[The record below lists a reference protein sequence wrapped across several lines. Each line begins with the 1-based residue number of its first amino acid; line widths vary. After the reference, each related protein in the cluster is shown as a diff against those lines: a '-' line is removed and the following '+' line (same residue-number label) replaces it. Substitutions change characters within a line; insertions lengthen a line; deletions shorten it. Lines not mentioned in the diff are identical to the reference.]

1 MSLRIISGNL
11 KGKKIFT
18 LPGNDV
24 RPTADRLRESIF
36 NILGSGVQN
45 ATVLDLFAGTGA
57 FGIEALS
64 RGAGFAAFIDMNQ
77 KAMELIKKNIRAC
90 NLGEKAQ
97 PLLWDIARNLDCL
110 KSMPRLFDLVFLDP
124 PYGQNLIPVALD
136 HLCRLE
142 KLKPDA
148 RIVIEHA
155 IRDIIAPHLPGYD
168 MVDQRKYG
176 KTLITFLTYTPAN
189 EERTCVK

>member
-1 MSLRIISGNL
+1 MSLRIISGSL
-11 KGKKIFT
+11 KGKKIST
-18 LPGNDV
+18 LPGNEV

-36 NILGSGVQN
+36 NILGHAVKS

-64 RGAGFAAFIDMNQ
+64 RGAGFAVFIDMNK
-77 KAMELIKKNIRAC
+77 KAMEIIKKNICAC
-90 NLGEKAQ
+90 NLGKKAHL
-97 PLLWDIARNLDCL
+97 LLWDIAKNLDCL
-110 KSMPRLFDLVFLDP
+110 KSMPQIFDFVFLDP

-136 HLCRLE
+136 HLRRLE

-148 RIVIEHA
+148 LVIIEHA
-155 IRDIIAPHLPGYD
+155 IRDLIAPHTPGYD

-176 KTLITFLTYTPAN
+176 KTLITFLTYDPAN
-189 EERTCVK
+189 EERTCIK